1 MKEVMCFFFLF
12 FFFNLEDLQKTEILI
27 RNAKEI
33 ISSLHIDYVCKK
45 GIS

>member
-1 MKEVMCFFFLF
+1 MKEVTCFFKH
-12 FFFNLEDLQKTEILI
+12 LENLQKAEILI
-27 RNAKEI
+27 RNAEEF

>member
-1 MKEVMCFFFLF
+1 MKEVMCCFV
-12 FFFNLEDLQKTEILI
+12 FFFNLEDLQKPEILI
-27 RNAKEI
+27 RNAKDI

>member
-1 MKEVMCFFFLF
+1 MKEVIFFFFL
-12 FFFNLEDLQKTEILI
+12 NLEDLQKPEIVI

-33 ISSLHIDYVCKK
+33 ISSLHIDSVCKK